1 LNLDTMVPTRDDPLL
16 ADPAVTPARLR
27 VLMAD
32 DHPIVLAGM
41 KALVAADPALDIV
54 GEARDGRAA
63 LQLAKDLRP
72 DAAVLDI
79 GMPGLNGLEVAL
91 ALRTEAPEIRVII
104 LTVHEDRA
112 YLRQLLEAGVAA
124 YLLKRSAAEEL
135 VRAIHAVA
143 QGGLYLDPAIAGKVV
158 GAASRNTP
166 NSLLGAP
173 AELSERETEVLHL
186 LAEGHTSKEISA
198 RLSISVKTVE
208 TYKARAMDKLG
219 FKSRVDV
226 VRYAS
231 SRGWLRDR

>member
-1 LNLDTMVPTRDDPLL
+1 MPTLVAL
-16 ADPAVTPARLR
+16 HQADRPMMPAPLR

-41 KALVAADPALDIV
+41 KALVATDPDLDIV

-112 YLRQLLEAGVAA
+112 YLRQLLEAGVSA

-143 QGGLYLDPAIAGKVV
+143 EGGLYLDPAVAGKLV
-158 GAASRNTP
+158 GAATRSTP
-166 NSLLGAP
+166 NNPLGTP
-173 AELSERETEVLHL
+173 AELSERETEVLRL
-186 LAEGHTSKEISA
+186 LAEGHTSKEISS

-219 FKSRVDV
+219 FKTRVDV
-226 VRYAS
+226 VRYAA
-231 SRGWLRDR
+231 SRGWLRERAV

>member
-1 LNLDTMVPTRDDPLL
+1 MM
-16 ADPAVTPARLR
+16 PAPVR

-41 KALVAADPALDIV
+41 KALVAADPGLDIV
-54 GEARDGRAA
+54 GEARDGRTA
-63 LQLAKDLRP
+63 LQMAKDLRP

-91 ALRTEAPEIRVII
+91 ALRAEAPEIRVVI

-112 YLRQLLEAGVAA
+112 YLRQLLEAGVSA

-143 QGGLYLDPAIAGKVV
+143 EGGLYLDPAIAGKVV
-158 GAASRNTP
+158 GSAARGTP
-166 NSLLGAP
+166 HGVLGTP
-173 AELSERETEVLHL
+173 AELSEREAEVLRL
-186 LAEGHTSKEISA
+186 LAEGHTSKEISS

-226 VRYAS
+226 VRYAA
-231 SRGWLRDR
+231 SRGWLRDRPT

>member
-1 LNLDTMVPTRDDPLL
+1 MPATHAPHP
-16 ADPAVTPARLR
+16 ADPPMMPAPLR

-41 KALVAADPALDIV
+41 KALVAADPGLDIV

-79 GMPGLNGLEVAL
+79 GMPGMNGLEVAL

-112 YLRQLLEAGVAA
+112 YLRQLLEAGVSA

-143 QGGLYLDPAIAGKVV
+143 EGGLYLDPAIAGKVV
-158 GAASRNTP
+158 GAAARSTP
-166 NSLLGAP
+166 HGPLGAP
-173 AELSERETEVLHL
+173 AELSERETEVLQL
-186 LAEGHTSKEISA
+186 LAEGHTSKEISS

-226 VRYAS
+226 VRYAA
-231 SRGWLRDR
+231 SRGWLRDRGA